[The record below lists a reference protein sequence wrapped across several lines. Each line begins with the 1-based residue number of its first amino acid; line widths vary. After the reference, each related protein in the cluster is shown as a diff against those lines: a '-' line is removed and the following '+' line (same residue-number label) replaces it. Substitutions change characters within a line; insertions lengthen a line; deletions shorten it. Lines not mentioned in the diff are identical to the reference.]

1 MRVIYIAMGVNGLKM
16 DRKEAI
22 DLALRLFRKDLD
34 KNDVVKTLME
44 SNIPE
49 STAYRYAKKA
59 LDQYEWEEYKPD
71 DKTVKNLELNA
82 LNTIYRS
89 MKWAETNNEPE
100 LAVKYANLYITNKK
114 RLKKWISEPS
124 LIYMMSR

>member
-1 MRVIYIAMGVNGLKM
+1 M

-22 DLALRLFRKDLD
+22 NLALTLFRQDLD
-34 KNDVVKTLME
+34 RNDVVTTLIK

-59 LDQYEWEEYKPD
+59 LDQYEWEEDKPD

-82 LNTIYRS
+82 LQTIYKA
-89 MKWAETNNEPE
+89 MKWAEAKDEPE

-114 RLKKWISEPS
+114 RLKK
-124 LIYMMSR
+124 

>member
-1 MRVIYIAMGVNGLKM
+1 M

-22 DLALRLFRKDLD
+22 DLALNLFRQDLD
-34 KNDVVKTLME
+34 KNDVVTTLIK

-59 LDQYEWEEYKPD
+59 LDQYEWEEDSKPD
-71 DKTVKNLELNA
+71 DKKVKNLELNA
-82 LNTIYRS
+82 LHTIYKA
-89 MKWAETNNEPE
+89 MKWAETNDEPE

-114 RLKKWISEPS
+114 RLKK
-124 LIYMMSR
+124 